1 MTFDEYKIYSYP
13 TGSRYICNPP
23 PIDTDNDTIVLASEG
38 YEEALSADGFDYTMS
53 EVDYGTQG
61 LFLSWRKGENNYI
74 VTTDEEFYN
83 RFVKAT
89 NLAKLLNLLR
99 KEHRVALFQAILYD
113 N

>member
-1 MTFDEYKIYSYP
+1 MSFSEFVIYKYP

-23 PIDTDNDTIVLASEG
+23 PVGADNDTIVLASEG
-38 YEEALSADGFDYTMS
+38 YEQSLAAEGFDYTMS

-61 LFLSWRKGENNYI
+61 LFLSWRKGEENFI
-74 VTTDEEFYN
+74 ITTDEELYN

-89 NLAKLLNLLR
+89 DLAKLLNLGR